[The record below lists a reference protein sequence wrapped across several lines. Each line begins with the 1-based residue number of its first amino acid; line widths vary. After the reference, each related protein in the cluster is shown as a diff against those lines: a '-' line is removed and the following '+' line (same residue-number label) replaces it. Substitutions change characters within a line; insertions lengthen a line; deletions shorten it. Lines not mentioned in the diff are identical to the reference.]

1 VLALRLLGY
10 EKARNF
16 DASFG
21 AWAQELE
28 APVER

>member
-1 VLALRLLGY
+1 MKLLGY
-10 EKARNF
+10 GKARNF

-21 AWAQELE
+21 AWSRSD